1 MEGLNLEDLNF
12 DTDNLQLF
20 DDEGNL
26 DQGVSP
32 ETKKGDTQPDSAG
45 SELIN
50 ATEEGDDN
58 NIITDGDDTATA
70 GQESVATGK
79 DGNQV
84 QAGKTA
90 NGKEGSDSSSPKLN
104 ETEQLYSNLAA
115 QFKAKGVLPELEDI
129 TKIKSLED
137 LNEAIQ
143 GRIDSGLSARQ
154 KAIEQAQSAGVPVGE
169 VASKVDTIDR
179 LKGVT
184 KEFIQDDDSLEFRRT
199 AIVQDFLLKGYS
211 PERANEMTQRSI
223 DAGTDIADAEFAVE
237 SIIKAE
243 ETSLNSILDSAK
255 KNEQNKLDDVKK
267 YIANTQEVVPGVV
280 LTSSQKDE
288 LYSRI
293 TTDLGNKDNAFMQS
307 QKADPVGSR
316 IRIEAVA
323 YLTKDFTDF
332 SIFGVRNESKITNN
346 IENLIRGAKFT
357 AGGSVETDMRDDQS
371 NFNLSDLKDFEIE

>member
-26 DQGVSP
+26 EQSANP
-32 ETKKGDTQPDSAG
+32 ATTGDTPPAADAP
-45 SELIN
+45 
-50 ATEEGDDN
+50 TGDDAQGSN
-58 NIITDGDDTATA
+58 DIITDGDDTATA

-79 DGNQV
+79 DDTQV

-90 NGKEGSDSSSPKLN
+90 DGKEGSDSSSPKLN

-115 QFKAKGVLPELEDI
+115 QFKAKGVLPGLDDI

-143 GRIDSGLSARQ
+143 GRIDSGLTARQ
-154 KAIEQAQSAGVPVGE
+154 KAIEEAQSAGIPVGE
-169 VASKVDTIDR
+169 VATKVDTIDK

-184 KEFIQDDDSLEFRRT
+184 KEFIQSDDSLEFRRT

-223 DAGTDIADAEFAVE
+223 DAGTDIADAEFAVS

-243 ETSLNSILDSAK
+243 ETSLNNILDGAR

-280 LTSSQKDE
+280 LTDTQKDE

-307 QKADPVGSR
+307 QKSDPVGSR

-357 AGGSVETDMRDDQS
+357 ADGSVETEMRDSQS
-371 NFNLSDLKDFEIE
+371 NFSLSDLKDFEIE

>member
-26 DQGVSP
+26 EQGANP
-32 ETKKGDTQPDSAG
+32 EAKEGDTPPSAG
-45 SELIN
+45 SELVN
-50 ATEEGDDN
+50 ATKKSTDD
-58 NIITDGDDTATA
+58 NIITDGDDTANA

-79 DGNQV
+79 DDNQV

-90 NGKEGSDSSSPKLN
+90 DGNEGSDSSSPKLN

-115 QFKAKGVLPELEDI
+115 QFKAKGVLPELDDV
-129 TKIKSLED
+129 TSIKSLED
-137 LNEAIQ
+137 LNNAIQ
-143 GRIDSGLSARQ
+143 GRIDNSLTTRQ
-154 KAIEQAQSAGVPVGE
+154 KAIEDAQKTGVPVGE
-169 VASKVDTIDR
+169 VATKVDTIDK

-184 KEFIQDDDSLEFRRT
+184 KQFIESDDSIEFRRT

-223 DAGTDIADAEFAVE
+223 DAGTDIADAEFAVS
-237 SIIKAE
+237 SIIKSE
-243 ETSLNSILDSAK
+243 EASLQGILNDAK
-255 KNEQNKLDDVKK
+255 KNEQSKLDDVKK

-280 LTSSQKDE
+280 LTSTQKDE

-293 TTDLGNKDNAFMQS
+293 TTDLGNRDNAFMQS
-307 QKADPVGSR
+307 QKSDPVGSR

-357 AGGSVETDMRDDQS
+357 QGGSVETEMRDSQS
-371 NFNLSDLKDFEIE
+371 NFSLSDLKDFEIE

>member
-26 DQGVSP
+26 EQSANP
-32 ETKKGDTQPDSAG
+32 ATTGDTPPAADAP
-45 SELIN
+45 
-50 ATEEGDDN
+50 TGDDAQGSN
-58 NIITDGDDTATA
+58 DIITDGDDAATA

-79 DGNQV
+79 DDTQV

-90 NGKEGSDSSSPKLN
+90 DGKEGSDSSSPKLN

-115 QFKAKGVLPELEDI
+115 QFKAKGVLPGLDDI

-143 GRIDSGLSARQ
+143 GRIDSGLTARQ
-154 KAIEQAQSAGVPVGE
+154 KAIEEAQSAGIPVGE
-169 VASKVDTIDR
+169 VATKVDTIDK

-184 KEFIQDDDSLEFRRT
+184 KEFIQSDDSLEFRRT

>member
-12 DTDNLQLF
+12 DTDSLQLF

-26 DQGVSP
+26 EASTSP
-32 ETKKGDTQPDSAG
+32 ETTEGADVTPSAG

-50 ATEEGDDN
+50 AAETNTDETIITNGDDS
-58 NIITDGDDTATA
+58 ATA

-79 DGNQV
+79 DDTQV

-90 NGKEGSDSSSPKLN
+90 TGEEGSDSSSPKLN

-115 QFKAKGVLPELEDI
+115 QFKAKGVLPELDDV
-129 TKIKSLED
+129 TTIKSLED
-137 LNEAIQ
+137 LNSAIQ
-143 GRIDSGLSARQ
+143 GRIDNSLTTRQ
-154 KAIEQAQSAGVPVGE
+154 KAIEDAQKTGVPVGE
-169 VASKVDTIDR
+169 VAQKVDTIDR

-184 KEFIQDDDSLEFRRT
+184 QEFIASDDSLEFRRT

-211 PERANEMTQRSI
+211 QERAVEMTQRSI
-223 DAGTDIADAEFAVE
+223 DAGTDIADAEFAVS
-237 SIIKAE
+237 SIIKSE
-243 ETSLNSILDSAK
+243 ESSLNSMIENAK
-255 KNEQNKLDDVKK
+255 KEEQGKLNDVKK
-267 YIANTQEVVPGVV
+267 YIANTQEVVPGVA
-280 LTSSQKDE
+280 LTDSQKDE

-293 TTDLGNKDNAFMQS
+293 TTDLGDRDNAFMRA

-332 SIFGVRNESKITNN
+332 SIFGAKSESKITNN
-346 IENLIRGAKFT
+346 IENLIRGANFT
-357 AGGSVETDMRDDQS
+357 EGGAVETNMKDSQS
-371 NFNLSDLKDFEIE
+371 NFKLSDLKDFEIE

>member
-26 DQGVSP
+26 EQSANPEGKDGVTP
-32 ETKKGDTQPDSAG
+32 PHSAG
-45 SELIN
+45 SELVN
-50 ATEEGDDN
+50 ATEESTDD
-58 NIITDGDDTATA
+58 NIITDGDDAATA

-79 DGNQV
+79 DDNQV

-90 NGKEGSDSSSPKLN
+90 DGNEGSDSSSPKLN

-115 QFKAKGVLPELEDI
+115 QFKAKGVLPELDDV
-129 TKIKSLED
+129 TSIKSLED
-137 LNEAIQ
+137 LNNAIQ
-143 GRIDSGLSARQ
+143 GRIDNSLTTRQ
-154 KAIEQAQSAGVPVGE
+154 KAIEDAQKTGVPVGE
-169 VASKVDTIDR
+169 VAIKVDTIDK

-184 KEFIQDDDSLEFRRT
+184 KQFIESDDSIEFRRT

-223 DAGTDIADAEFAVE
+223 DAGTDIADAEFAVS
-237 SIIKAE
+237 SIIKSE
-243 ETSLNSILDSAK
+243 EASLQGILNDAK
-255 KNEQNKLDDVKK
+255 KNEQSKLDDVKK

-280 LTSSQKDE
+280 LTSTQKDE

-293 TTDLGNKDNAFMQS
+293 TTDLGNRDNAFMQS
-307 QKADPVGSR
+307 QKSDPVGSR

-332 SIFGVRNESKITNN
+332 SIFGVRNESKVTNN

-357 AGGSVETDMRDDQS
+357 ADGSVETQIRDSQS
-371 NFNLSDLKDFEIE
+371 NFSLSDLKDFEIE